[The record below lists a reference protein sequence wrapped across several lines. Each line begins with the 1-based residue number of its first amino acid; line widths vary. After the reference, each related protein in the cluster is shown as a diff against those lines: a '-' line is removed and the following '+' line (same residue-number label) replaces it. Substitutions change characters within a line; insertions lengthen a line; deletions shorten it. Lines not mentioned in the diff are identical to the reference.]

1 MLEYWIFFS
10 TTQPMSAKY
19 HILVLRHGKLGALL
33 TSTYLYSFSSKFCS
47 AKYLRTEYI
56 SLVLSLNTN
65 LTNSLSS
72 IITITT
78 MYNFIELM
86 ISYTMTI
93 KYAIFENTNIWQ
105 SLKLPKLEVFVVI
118 ALPKLIVLYSRGLG
132 TFKLKI
138 QTKASIISIY
148 SNAI

>member
-1 MLEYWIFFS
+1 
-10 TTQPMSAKY
+10 
-19 HILVLRHGKLGALL
+19 
-33 TSTYLYSFSSKFCS
+33 
-47 AKYLRTEYI
+47 
-56 SLVLSLNTN
+56 
-65 LTNSLSS
+65 
-72 IITITT
+72 